1 MQGAPEG
8 KARLAVFDFDGT
20 SIAGN
25 SPVLLVSHLLRR
37 KMLKKRVVFR
47 ILLWA
52 AAYKL
57 RLPQN
62 EAAVRGLVFTAF
74 EGKPAAELTPDEL
87 KAALTAQQE
96 SLAEGLRGLQA
107 DHLKLKQKTDRAKSL
122 AKQADILTRQLAEL
136 DKQQFA
142 ATRRAANA
150 KAGHA
155 ACLLYTSPSPRD

>member
-1 MQGAPEG
+1 MQGAPES

-25 SPVLLVSHLLRR
+25 SPVLLVSHLLSR

-74 EGKPAAELTPDEL
+74 EGKPAAEVDAFPVSYTHLTLP
-87 KAALTAQQE
+87 T
-96 SLAEGLRGLQA
+96 
-107 DHLKLKQKTDRAKSL
+107 T
-122 AKQADILTRQLAEL
+122 
-136 DKQQFA
+136 
-142 ATRRAANA
+142 
-150 KAGHA
+150 
-155 ACLLYTSPSPRD
+155 

>member
-1 MQGAPEG
+1 MQGAPES

-25 SPVLLVSHLLRR
+25 SPVLLVSHLLSR

-74 EGKPAAELTPDEL
+74 EGKPAAEVD
-87 KAALTAQQE
+87 AF
-96 SLAEGLRGLQA
+96 LAEFYDERIAPLFRP
-107 DHLKLKQKTDRAKSL
+107 
-122 AKQADILTRQLAEL
+122 
-136 DKQQFA
+136 
-142 ATRRAANA
+142 
-150 KAGHA
+150 
-155 ACLLYTSPSPRD
+155 CLLYTSDAADE